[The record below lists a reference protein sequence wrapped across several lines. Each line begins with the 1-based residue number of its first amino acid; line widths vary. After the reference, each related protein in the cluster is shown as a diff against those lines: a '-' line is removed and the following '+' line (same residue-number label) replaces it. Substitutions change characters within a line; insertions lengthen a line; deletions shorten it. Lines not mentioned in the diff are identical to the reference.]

1 MVNLAEIQI
10 EGRKLA
16 VLLNEKQ
23 FKTGST
29 GYWGSDKLQLQD
41 GRRYQIQVQAVLI
54 GSKKKE
60 Q

>member
-1 MVNLAEIQI
+1 LVNLAEIQI
-10 EGRKLA
+10 EGQKLA

-23 FKTGST
+23 FKTGSK
-29 GYWGSDKLQLQD
+29 GYWGSDKLTLPD
-41 GRRYQIQVQAVLI
+41 GRRFQVQVQAVLI

>member
-1 MVNLAEIQI
+1 MVNVAEIQI
-10 EGRKLA
+10 EGQKLA

-23 FKTGST
+23 FKTGSK
-29 GYWGSDKLQLQD
+29 GYWGADKLTLPD
-41 GRRYQIQVQAVLI
+41 GRRFQIQVQAVLI

>member
-1 MVNLAEIQI
+1 LVNVAEIQI
-10 EGRKLA
+10 EGQKLT

-23 FKTGST
+23 FKTGSK
-29 GYWGSDKLQLQD
+29 GYWGSDKLTLPD
-41 GRRYQIQVQAVLI
+41 GKRFQIQVQAVLI